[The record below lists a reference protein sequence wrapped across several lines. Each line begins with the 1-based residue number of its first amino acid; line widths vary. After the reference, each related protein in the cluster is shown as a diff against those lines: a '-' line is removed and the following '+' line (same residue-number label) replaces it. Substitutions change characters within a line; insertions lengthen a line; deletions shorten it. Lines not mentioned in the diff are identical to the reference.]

1 VPPAGRKT
9 RRTQG
14 KNHGAGGLQPAAADK
29 TGRKTMQASYL
40 NIIRAALL
48 VTAFMLAVSTARAGT
63 IIVNTTA
70 DGLVAVPPGQPYPCT
85 LRDAITAAN
94 TNRATG
100 GCVRGEA
107 SPVVDTILFL
117 LGTGTPSIRL
127 QSMLPPITEPV
138 VIRGDSFGATRVELN
153 GSAASIR
160 AALTGQRAHGL
171 FVATGASTI
180 RNLVIN
186 RFNGNGIV
194 LTKNSDAGHIE
205 HFSPPEITDP
215 SLPVLPPCL
224 AWPAEPDCP
233 GSGGSG
239 ADSPPS
245 VGADARNRI
254 IGCFIGTDASG
265 RLALGNGSGLFTAGL
280 VTTTNEHTIGGPA
293 AAERNVI
300 SGNFGHGI
308 ILGGRGHWVRGNFIG
323 TDVGG
328 ALPLGN
334 QFDGVNVAGGQYST
348 GLGAIGAN
356 LNAADTQCL
365 MAISSNGAVT
375 NDRREC
381 GNRIAFNQRN
391 GVSGGYN
398 YYTFLSNTIFA
409 NGSLGLDVELFGQ
422 TPNAAGGSRN
432 FPAFTFLWRE
442 FNLQTQTFGSRVF
455 GTLTNSFSQPVTL
468 QFFHSPACDPS
479 GHGEGQTYLGA
490 ITLPGNGAF
499 SFFVPYTSGVITATA
514 TTLNPGT
521 PRTSEFS
528 ACLPL

>member
-1 VPPAGRKT
+1 
-9 RRTQG
+9 
-14 KNHGAGGLQPAAADK
+14 
-29 TGRKTMQASYL
+29 MQVSYS
-40 NIIRAALL
+40 NIIRAALF
-48 VTAFMLAVSTARAGT
+48 VTALMLGAVTARAAT
-63 IIVNTTA
+63 LIVNTTA
-70 DGLVAVPPGQPYPCT
+70 DGLVPVPPGQPYPCT

-94 TNRATG
+94 TNRAVG
-100 GCVRGEA
+100 GCARGEA
-107 SPVVDTILFL
+107 APVVDTILFN
-117 LGTGTPSIRL
+117 LGAGTPSIRL
-127 QSMLPPITEPV
+127 ASMLPAITERV
-138 VIRGDSFGATRVELN
+138 FIRGDSFGATRVELN
-153 GSAASIR
+153 GSSASVR

-171 FVATGASTI
+171 FLATGDSTI

-205 HFSPPEITDP
+205 YFTPPEITDP
-215 SLPVLPPCL
+215 SIPVLPPCL

-233 GSGGSG
+233 SSGGGG

-265 RLALGNGSGLFTAGL
+265 TLALGNGSGLFTAGI
-280 VTTTNEHTIGGPA
+280 VTTTNEHTIGGPT

-323 TDVGG
+323 TDVSGT
-328 ALPLGN
+328 LPLGN

-356 LNAADTQCL
+356 LNTLDTQCL
-365 MAISSNGAVT
+365 MAINSNGVVT
-375 NDRREC
+375 NERREC

-398 YYTFLSNTIFA
+398 YYTFLSNAIFA

-422 TPNAAGGSRN
+422 TPNAANSSRN
-432 FPAFTFLWRE
+432 FPVFTFMLRE
-442 FNLQTQTFGSRVF
+442 FNVQTQTFGSRVI
-455 GTLTNSFSQPVTL
+455 GTLTNASSQPVTL

-479 GHGEGQTYLGA
+479 NYGEGQTYLGS